1 MSQRF
6 VIRFDPD
13 AVKEYESLDGSVVS
27 IVDKA
32 IDELKD
38 RADEVGKP
46 LGNKR
51 NQRLAGCKE
60 IKFRDAGIRI
70 IFRISNEKVDVLC
83 IVYVLAI
90 SRRDKDQVFGAAA
103 SRLIKTKKEGN
114 LQSRRIDSKK
124 KK

>member
-6 VIRFDPD
+6 TIRFDPD

-38 RADEVGKP
+38 RANAVGKS

-51 NQRLAGCKE
+51 NQKLAGCKE
-60 IKFRDAGIRI
+60 IRFRDAGIRI
-70 IFRISNEKVDVLC
+70 IFRITNEKVDVLC

-90 SRRDKDQVFGAAA
+90 SKRDKDQVFEAAA
-103 SRLIKTKKEGN
+103 SRLINTKKKGN
-114 LQSRRIDSKK
+114 LQSRRIDPKK
-124 KK
+124 TK

>member
-6 VIRFDPD
+6 AIYFDPD
-13 AVKEYESLDGSVVS
+13 AAKEYESLDGSVVS

-38 RADEVGKP
+38 RADEIGKP

-51 NQRLAGCKE
+51 TQKLSGCKE
-60 IKFRDAGIRI
+60 IKFRAAGIRI
-70 IFRISNEKVDVLC
+70 IFRVTNEKVDVLC
-83 IVYVLAI
+83 IVCILAI
-90 SRRDKDQVFGAAA
+90 SKRDKEQVFSTAT
-103 SRLIKTKKEGN
+103 SRLINSKENN
-114 LQSRRIDSKK
+114 LHFGRTETKK

>member
-6 VIRFDPD
+6 TIRFDPD

-32 IDELKD
+32 IDELND

-51 NQRLAGCKE
+51 NQKLAGCKE
-60 IKFRDAGIRI
+60 IKLRGAGIRI
-70 IFRISNEKVDVLC
+70 IFRITNEKVDVLC

-90 SRRDKDQVFGAAA
+90 SKRDKDQVFEAAA
-103 SRLIKTKKEGN
+103 SRLINTKKKDN
-114 LQSRRIDSKK
+114 LPSRRVDPKK